1 MSSRHIYFFED
12 KADIRGLRYIE
23 RKYNTGPVVISR
35 LVGVSLP
42 LGMEGFSAY
51 TIDDRHI
58 NVGIGQGS
66 LNSGLMRKIYRTGSP
81 GEIKSAAE
89 HMENAEKYALDV
101 RHKIF
106 DMILCCGLE
115 RVGVTS
121 VFLPDQPE
129 YPDFTGYDVIYKPI
143 WELGLNDLTG
153 FKDDT
158 ILITELKEYNREEI

>member
-42 LGMEGFSAY
+42 LGMGGFSAY

-58 NVGIGQGS
+58 NMGIGQGS
-66 LNSGLMRKIYRTGSP
+66 LNSGLMREIYRTGSP

-89 HMENAEKYALDV
+89 SMKKRPYLGVSAGSAG
-101 RHKIF
+101 IS
-106 DMILCCGLE
+106 GLY
-115 RVGVTS
+115 G
-121 VFLPDQPE
+121 
-129 YPDFTGYDVIYKPI
+129 I
-143 WELGLNDLTG
+143 
-153 FKDDT
+153 
-158 ILITELKEYNREEI
+158 